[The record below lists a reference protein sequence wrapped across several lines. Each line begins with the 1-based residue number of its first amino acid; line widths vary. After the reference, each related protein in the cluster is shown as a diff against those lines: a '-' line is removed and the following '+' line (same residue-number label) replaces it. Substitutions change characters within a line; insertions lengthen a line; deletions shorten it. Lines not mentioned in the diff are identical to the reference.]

1 MLFWWQIEV
10 DCDYWPAGDTAIMW
24 ALKDLESIGHDTQ
37 CDITAIAEVAMLVY
51 LAVNLYSFLK

>member
-10 DCDYWPAGDTAIMW
+10 DCDYWPAGHTAIMW

-37 CDITAIAEVAMLVY
+37 CDIMVITEVAMLVY
-51 LAVNLYSFLK
+51 LAVDLYLFSK